1 MKSIIFVILSVL
13 FAQTMQFFCGQGFG
27 GLFGGGEKIT
37 SYSGSG
43 KSSKSGKGKKQYARS
58 ECPYCSGRGCSH
70 CYWSKS
76 IIKIFH

>member
-1 MKSIIFVILSVL
+1 
-13 FAQTMQFFCGQGFG
+13 MQFFCGQGFG

-70 CYWSKS
+70 CY
-76 IIKIFH
+76 